1 MEKLQVEIIKNEA
14 IIDIKLSGSFYR
26 RVQHSLH
33 VLAAV
38 EGEEALT
45 NLVDKINSE
54 TPDEE
59 LSDWE
64 NAVQTLMILCS
75 EVEAKAKQQGHTEM
89 VDIDDVTS
97 TTTEAPPANL

>member
-14 IIDIKLSGSFYR
+14 IIDIKLSGSFYK
-26 RVQHSLH
+26 RVQHALN
-33 VLAAV
+33 VLAST
-38 EGEEALT
+38 EGQEALS
-45 NLVDKINSE
+45 NLVEKINTE

-59 LSDWE
+59 LSEWE

-89 VDIDDVTS
+89 VEIDDITP
-97 TTTEAPPANL
+97 TTTEAPSANL